1 MCYYEGLEFNQ
12 AATTLPG
19 VRKRYVKEGVRGSWA
34 ILLHHGLS
42 SLTTGR
48 ALGGPLESGCA
59 VRWDGCPWTA
69 LGSRTE
75 LFLEAAV
82 CRGVQLCF
90 ALPAPLFLRGVM
102 SFHVLSVTY
111 PVFLPVSSRIIFR
124 GAPEHD
130 FVFLKD
136 RNEGPSDKRFHYERA
151 LLHLERLLRVTWAGR
166 GGTHASRP
174 HCTPDP
180 SGCLWDR
187 QALVWSLQHLPLP
200 CASAKCPK
208 AHLEIEFGKI
218 YVEIRGSAHKKY
230 I

>member
-90 ALPAPLFLRGVM
+90 ALPAPLFLAE
-102 SFHVLSVTY
+102 SCPFTCSQSLTLFFFLFPLVLFFVGPQSMT
-111 PVFLPVSSRIIFR
+111 SSSLKT
-124 GAPEHD
+124 GT
-130 FVFLKD
+130 KD
-136 RNEGPSDKRFHYERA
+136 RQTGGSIRNARSCI
-151 LLHLERLLRVTWAGR
+151 WR
-166 GGTHASRP
+166 GYYG
-174 HCTPDP
+174 
-180 SGCLWDR
+180 
-187 QALVWSLQHLPLP
+187 
-200 CASAKCPK
+200 
-208 AHLEIEFGKI
+208 
-218 YVEIRGSAHKKY
+218 
-230 I
+230 